1 MGITWVVVA
10 GAFLL
15 ASFVKGTTGMG
26 FPLIAT
32 PMVALLVDIKTTYA
46 ILLCHPGGAQHP
58 DGRLAALPWPSR
70 SSGRRSGP

>member
-32 PMVALLVDIKTTYA
+32 HMVALLVDIKTTYA
-46 ILLCHPGGAQHP
+46 ILVVPNILMDVWQLSR
-58 DGRLAALPWPSR
+58 GR
-70 SSGRRSGP
+70 